1 MSDSNNTGAFLSG
14 FLLGGLVGMAAALL
28 MTPQSGETTRV
39 QLKDRGI
46 ELKTQ
51 FSDLGTGIQERGR
64 VIIDEKLPRGGVQRS
79 SEVTDFSSDEGDDTA
94 IDEAEN

>member
-39 QLKDRGI
+39 QLKDKGI

-51 FSDLGTGIQERGR
+51 FSDLSTGIQERGR
-64 VIIDEKLPRGGVQRS
+64 VIIDEKLPGGGVQRS
-79 SEVTDFSSDEGDDTA
+79 SEETDISPDEGNHA
-94 IDEAEN
+94 AVDESEN